1 MRAGRAAWGG
11 SSPSSPTWLPSIVC
25 TIPPGAAAHDA
36 EAATEALRLGHD
48 QVLTAAAAHSG
59 VKEVHW
65 AAPAVV
71 PRMLA
76 VLAGRG
82 VEVLHLGGLACQRG
96 GGAAAAARSTTCHLL
111 HRLAPSL
118 HTLHLSSPFCARVGV
133 QGDRAL
139 AALLGAAGTLP
150 LLCRLVVA
158 WPDGWSKDAD
168 RWCASYAP
176 QVRFDFPLLKGEDV
190 SGCRMGEFAALGG
203 LCRDRTFQALRLPQ
217 VGPAV
222 AGPLLDVLRGG
233 GGAPVALSVGGAFPF
248 AAMPPADWAA
258 ALSTTQEVS
267 VVGQAPGG
275 GDARVADT
283 AALDVLAALPTLTR
297 LRLEPLPFPK
307 GGQGRR
313 KRMGVYGYNL
323 LFGVAD
329 RAPNDPT

>member
-1 MRAGRAAWGG
+1 MEVLPAGSGGGDGGIGGGGAAVVPPPVETSQVAVAAEEDGGVCVAYGAPTLEGLPEKALRRVFEALLGICGGRGGGKASGWPTGDGGGGWAAVAVPGLVTDAAWARAAPAGSTSRHLRRALLGVVTGVEISARQPPAAPLLLGSHKRRWKGG
-11 SSPSSPTWLPSIVC
+11 GGQPPSPTAAAVEFARRACSLGWLLPKLPHLAAVSIVC

-82 VEVLHLGGLACQRG
+82 VEVLHLGDLACQRG
-96 GGAAAAARSTTCHLL
+96 GAAAAAARSTTCHLL

-150 LLCRLVVA
+150 LL
-158 WPDGWSKDAD
+158 
-168 RWCASYAP
+168 
-176 QVRFDFPLLKGEDV
+176 
-190 SGCRMGEFAALGG
+190 
-203 LCRDRTFQALRLPQ
+203 
-217 VGPAV
+217 
-222 AGPLLDVLRGG
+222 
-233 GGAPVALSVGGAFPF
+233 
-248 AAMPPADWAA
+248 
-258 ALSTTQEVS
+258 
-267 VVGQAPGG
+267 
-275 GDARVADT
+275 
-283 AALDVLAALPTLTR
+283 
-297 LRLEPLPFPK
+297 
-307 GGQGRR
+307 
-313 KRMGVYGYNL
+313 
-323 LFGVAD
+323 
-329 RAPNDPT
+329 